1 MASSQ
6 KVRKCKQCEN
16 CNNNNNNHSIT
27 HKQFMC
33 LALFINLMDA
43 NKYNELLI
51 NNAIYAVFPTTK
63 RKFVGTRDK
72 EIRYSY
78 YYYVKKDN
86 EPASDAKHRFYS
98 AMNIYDRITKEQ
110 TGTYSIIMVKRDPEA
125 SDK

>member
-6 KVRKCKQCEN
+6 TMCNCKQCAN
-16 CNNNNNNHSIT
+16 CNCNDNHSIT
-27 HKQFMC
+27 HNQSMC
-33 LALFINLMDA
+33 LALFINLMGA
-43 NKYNELLI
+43 NKYNELL
-51 NNAIYAVFPTTK
+51 NNDAIYAVFPTPK
-63 RKFVGTRDK
+63 REFVGTRDR

-78 YYYVKKDN
+78 YYKTDN
-86 EPASDAKHRFYS
+86 DTVYDAKHRFYS

>member
-6 KVRKCKQCEN
+6 NVCKCKPCTH
-16 CNNNNNNHSIT
+16 CNDNDNHSIT
-27 HKQFMC
+27 HNQFMC
-33 LALFINLMDA
+33 LALFIHLMDA
-43 NKYNELLI
+43 NKNNELLI
-51 NNAIYAVFPTTK
+51 NNDIYAVFPTPK
-63 RKFVGTRDK
+63 REFVGTRDR

-78 YYYVKKDN
+78 YYKTDN
-86 EPASDAKHRFYS
+86 DTVYDAKHRFYS

>member
-16 CNNNNNNHSIT
+16 CNNNNNHSIT

-43 NKYNELLI
+43 NKNNELLI
-51 NNAIYAVFPTTK
+51 NNAIYAVFPTSK
-63 RKFVGTRDK
+63 RKFVGTRDR

-86 EPASDAKHRFYS
+86 EPVSDAKHRFYS

-110 TGTYSIIMVKRDPEA
+110 TGAYSIIMVARDPEA

>member
-16 CNNNNNNHSIT
+16 CNNNNNHSIT

-43 NKYNELLI
+43 NKNNELLI
-51 NNAIYAVFPTTK
+51 NNDIYAVFPTSK
-63 RKFVGTRDK
+63 REFVGTRDR

-78 YYYVKKDN
+78 YYKTDN
-86 EPASDAKHRFYS
+86 DTVYDAKHRFYS